1 MLSGTQHTGR
11 ESKGDHSVCRIRTA
25 CGCKMYVWCAFLTY
39 NNDLDMLEF
48 SSSKCWH
55 ASRYMAMAR
64 VCVHH
69 FIRNA
74 KLVGYNGCGRSTIQ
88 YKLGD

>member
-1 MLSGTQHTGR
+1 
-11 ESKGDHSVCRIRTA
+11 
-25 CGCKMYVWCAFLTY
+25 MYVWCAFLTY

-74 KLVGYNGCGRSTIQ
+74 KLVGYNGCGRSKGKEIPVV
-88 YKLGD
+88 YRVWLCRGDVKGKEQLCV